1 MPHQI
6 KVYPSDFEDFKQ
18 LAKQIS
24 SSIVYRY
31 RDQALLSAFKRND
44 ALAIAFGYKGH
55 SDLTHCANTLASSDT
70 NETGRW
76 LNWRKTDK
84 FYERIST
91 AFSQRYDSLSEEE
104 ILLALTQAPPKQTE
118 FEVIEGC
125 PIVQFSPLDPDV
137 SNEQRSEEE
146 IKAWFNVPFI
156 FESFDG
162 ENRTFTVECLDGGA
176 WDRATQKAWCKTLEQ
191 ALAACAQ
198 LKNDNPN
205 YRDYGDNEATVTKI
219 VLSNASTDEEAAQ
232 TIIHDMY
239 KIQLFAD
246 RVKNAL
252 ESVLV
257 ELPKGFDLTYI
268 AALLENSTLSEM
280 YTGEDGRKYPICS
293 ADILSDNELLICVPS
308 HYFATLIGMVELP
321 TLTKHVDTRLP
332 IELGEID
339 KYISKGDACMS
350 TILDPEAEGLQI
362 IGYVLSDNRYFYKP

>member
-1 MPHQI
+1 
-6 KVYPSDFEDFKQ
+6 
-18 LAKQIS
+18 
-24 SSIVYRY
+24 
-31 RDQALLSAFKRND
+31 
-44 ALAIAFGYKGH
+44 
-55 SDLTHCANTLASSDT
+55 
-70 NETGRW
+70 
-76 LNWRKTDK
+76 
-84 FYERIST
+84 
-91 AFSQRYDSLSEEE
+91 
-104 ILLALTQAPPKQTE
+104 
-118 FEVIEGC
+118 
-125 PIVQFSPLDPDV
+125 
-137 SNEQRSEEE
+137 
-146 IKAWFNVPFI
+146 
-156 FESFDG
+156 
-162 ENRTFTVECLDGGA
+162 
-176 WDRATQKAWCKTLEQ
+176 
-191 ALAACAQ
+191 
-198 LKNDNPN
+198 
-205 YRDYGDNEATVTKI
+205 
-219 VLSNASTDEEAAQ
+219 
-232 TIIHDMY
+232 MY